1 MSLASEALH
10 YRKGGVTYDV
20 PLYTEESDGGP
31 ERLAVRVGG
40 NTRYVTLP
48 PVGDARATD
57 LRVHRSGVIRS
68 IGGHAVAYKP
78 TWELIGSSGL
88 TWIKPSPY
96 TTGTY
101 NSFLTEIPDI
111 AFDHEV
117 IYSVDSPYNLR
128 FVWQSVSGA
137 NKNYA
142 ASAAAGVLGNWFTGG
157 SLAIGSTRY
166 VRAPTGV
173 FSLQLYLEELFGT
186 DANFYAGGVTAYRVA
201 P

>member
-1 MSLASEALH
+1 MAVAAEALH

-20 PLYTEESDGGP
+20 PLYTTAGEGGP
-31 ERLAVRVGG
+31 ECMAVRIGG
-40 NTRYVTLP
+40 NIRYVTLP
-48 PVGDARATD
+48 PIGDPRATD
-57 LRVHRSGVIRS
+57 LRVQRAGVIRS

-96 TTGTY
+96 APGTY
-101 NSFLTEIPDI
+101 NSFITEILDI

-117 IYSVDSPYNLR
+117 IYSAASPYNLR

-142 ASAAAGVLGNWFTGG
+142 ATASAGVPYDWFTAGT
-157 SLAIGSTRY
+157 LPIGSTRY

-173 FSLQLYLEELFGT
+173 FRLALYLEELFGT
-186 DANFYAGGVTAYRVA
+186 DSNFYAGGVTAYRVA